1 MTEPVTLGVIVGVH
15 GVRGLVRVKSFTED
29 PDDIT
34 AYGPLKD
41 AAGKSYELQVTG
53 RAKGMLLVRIAGI
66 NDRNA
71 AETLKGIELQV
82 ERDRLPEADED
93 EFYHADLIGL
103 QADMVAGECL
113 GQVVAVQNFGA
124 GDLLEIRLEGS
135 RKTVLVPFNGEVI
148 PEIDLDAGRLVVDP
162 PAGLLDDEVE
172 SPGAESAGAEG
183 TGDER

>member
-1 MTEPVTLGVIVGVH
+1 
-15 GVRGLVRVKSFTED
+15 
-29 PDDIT
+29 
-34 AYGPLKD
+34 
-41 AAGKSYELQVTG
+41 
-53 RAKGMLLVRIAGI
+53 
-66 NDRNA
+66 
-71 AETLKGIELQV
+71 
-82 ERDRLPEADED
+82 
-93 EFYHADLIGL
+93 
-103 QADMVAGECL
+103 MVAG
-113 GQVVAVQNFGA
+113 QNFGA